1 MENPTRSLEVEN
13 TKLSKISSPFSI
25 ESLIA
30 NRNAPTMMASRQV
43 KVPPTADSV
52 ELPFAT
58 HSLPIGFPPN
68 FPFYNPWIHGYFGQN
83 HERLNQLL
91 SNGSYYLG
99 NQHASAAVAS
109 AGGGSGGGVGSIADN
124 IKGVDS
130 DLRSQTLDN
139 RSLALLRS
147 TDQNYCEKLV
157 NFVKNGR
164 FDPAREKLAEFLM
177 HANNAEYN
185 GDRLQQCLNNRT
197 LSESDPRSLD
207 MSECSSMNNAD
218 CLPLTISKMEAN
230 DFERPEEE
238 FEHSGDSCSDI
249 SLTMSPEDTDKN
261 QDCIHSDSEDCSDDD
276 APNAS
281 SGSGSIKGQQNSSSS
296 SKSRRRRTAFTSE
309 QLLELEREFHAKKY
323 LSLTERSQIATSLKL
338 SEVQV
343 KIWFQNRRAKWKRV
357 KAGLTTHGLSRGT
370 TGNGTKIVVPIPVHV
385 NRFAVRSQHQQ
396 MEKMGLSGPKP
407 DLRKKISLE
416 LSGFECFNSNG
427 GHSVVGLPPSTSS
440 AGAPPLTNVAR
451 NIY

>member
-1 MENPTRSLEVEN
+1 MTMENPTRSLEVEN

-30 NRNAPTMMASRQV
+30 NRSTPTTMATRQV
-43 KVPPTADSV
+43 KVPPAGSV
-52 ELPFAT
+52 ELPFVT

-83 HERLNQLL
+83 QDRLNQLL

-99 NQHASAAVAS
+99 NQHAAVATQGTS
-109 AGGGSGGGVGSIADN
+109 SVKN
-124 IKGVDS
+124 VDS
-130 DLRSQTLDN
+130 ELRNPSSLDT

-147 TDQNYCEKLV
+147 TTDQNYCEKLV
-157 NFVKNGR
+157 NFVRNGN

-177 HANNAEYN
+177 NANNGEYN
-185 GDRLQQCLNNRT
+185 GDRLQQCFNRT
-197 LSESDPRSLD
+197 PSESESRTLD
-207 MSECSSMNNAD
+207 MSECGAINNNGD
-218 CLPLTISKMEAN
+218 RLPLTISKMETN
-230 DFERPEEE
+230 EFERAEEE

-249 SLTMSPEDTDKN
+249 SLTMSPEEADKN

-276 APNAS
+276 AVSGPNAS

-357 KAGLTTHGLSRGT
+357 KAGLTTHGLSRGS

-416 LSGFECFNSNG
+416 LSGFECFNSNN
-427 GHSVVGLPPSTSS
+427 GHSIGLPSTSS
-440 AGAPPLTNVAR
+440 GVVPPPQPPPNVAR